1 MVLGGWWSSSWNNSV
16 ARSSCQAGSK
26 KSIFFAKKNQELS
39 PFLRTKYFLKRVCA
53 VFMLAACYL
62 ALTTELLHEELH
74 HHQEPFTLILG
85 FMLMLA
91 KNPFR
96 TIHKHPFALSVQKII
111 RNKKRMGKLW
121 ISVLSSAPY
130 KYRQHYRSKKYSL

>member
-1 MVLGGWWSSSWNNSV
+1 MVPGGVGGALHGITQLLGQVVKLAAKNPIFLL
-16 ARSSCQAGSK
+16 K
-26 KSIFFAKKNQELS
+26 KPRVKSFLKKTQELS
-39 PFLRTKYFLKRVCA
+39 PLLRTKYFLKRVCA

-74 HHQEPFTLILG
+74 HHQEPFTSILG

-96 TIHKHPFALSVQKII
+96 TI
-111 RNKKRMGKLW
+111 
-121 ISVLSSAPY
+121 
-130 KYRQHYRSKKYSL
+130 

>member
-1 MVLGGWWSSSWNNSV
+1 MGGGGALRGITQLLGQVVKLAAKNPIFLL
-16 ARSSCQAGSK
+16 K
-26 KSIFFAKKNQELS
+26 KQELS

-62 ALTTELLHEELH
+62 ALTTELLHEELP
-74 HHQEPFTLILG
+74 HHQEPFTSILG

-96 TIHKHPFALSVQKII
+96 TI
-111 RNKKRMGKLW
+111 
-121 ISVLSSAPY
+121 
-130 KYRQHYRSKKYSL
+130 